1 MSAEHEPITEV
12 WGQSPVGSKGRGSG
26 GKATLKLKA
35 FLDFLCP
42 KEVEHLVPFEQFH
55 GGFQSGPME

>member
-1 MSAEHEPITEV
+1 M
-12 WGQSPVGSKGRGSG
+12 GSKGRGSG

-42 KEVEHLVPFEQFH
+42 KEVENLVPFEQFH